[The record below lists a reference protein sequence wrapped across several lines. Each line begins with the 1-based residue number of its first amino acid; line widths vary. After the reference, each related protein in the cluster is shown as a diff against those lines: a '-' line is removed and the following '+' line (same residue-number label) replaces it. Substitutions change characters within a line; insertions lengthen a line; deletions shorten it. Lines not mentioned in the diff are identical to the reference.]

1 MRKDIVTS
9 LIAVV
14 VLTVVLGVVYPLV
27 VTGISQVVFP
37 GAADGSRIER
47 DGKLVGSRIIGQDF
61 RRPVLDR
68 AGKPKLDADGNPV
81 LVADP
86 RWFQSR
92 PSSTSYNAAG
102 TAFSNAGP
110 NQKDTRDAIAA
121 NAIAYLALERPFNPG
136 LTRADIPAD
145 AVQTSASSVDP
156 HISIRNAQIQAPRI
170 ARVRRI
176 PLARVRTLIDD
187 NTDNRSLGILGQPGV
202 NVLELNLAIASES
215 SR

>member
-1 MRKDIVTS
+1 LRKDIVTS
-9 LIAVV
+9 LIAVL
-14 VLTVVLGVVYPLV
+14 VLTVVLGIAYPLV
-27 VTGISQVVFP
+27 ITGISRVAFP
-37 GAADGSRIER
+37 GAANGSRIER
-47 DGKLVGSRIIGQDF
+47 NGKLVGSRIIGQDF

-68 AGKPKLDADGNPV
+68 SGKPKLDLDGNPV

-156 HISIRNAQIQAPRI
+156 HISITNARIQAPRVS
-170 ARVRRI
+170 RVRRI
-176 PLARVRTLIDD
+176 PPARVTALIND
-187 NTDNRSLGILGQPGV
+187 NTDGRSLGVLGQPGV
-202 NVLELNLAIASES
+202 NVLELNLAIASEAT
-215 SR
+215 R